1 MTAIWRREV
10 QSYFT
15 TATGYVYIGIFLLI
29 SSILFQLQILQTRSS
44 DLLTFLGQM
53 SYLWMLL
60 SPVLTMRLMAEEK
73 QKQTDRLLLSSPV
86 SLTGIVVGKYLAAL
100 TVMLLTVILTFVYVG
115 IVGAYGAV
123 YPGEILTGYLGFIL
137 QGMAFAAID
146 LLMSSLAS
154 GQVTAVLYA
163 FGANF
168 ILWMLDMLSLSVPFA
183 VGRVLDFISLYSRNE
198 PFLMGQLSFASI
210 IFDLAVTVLALA
222 LTVYGLD
229 RARRR
234 GLR

>member
-123 YPGEILTGYLGFIL
+123 YPGEILTGYLGFML

-168 ILWMLDMLSLSVPFA
+168 ILWMLDMLSLSVPA
-183 VGRVLDFISLYSRNE
+183 TVGRVLDFISLYSRNE

-229 RARRR
+229 SARRR
-234 GLR
+234 GLK

>member
-168 ILWMLDMLSLSVPFA
+168 ILWMLDMLSLSVPAA

-234 GLR
+234 GLK

>member
-123 YPGEILTGYLGFIL
+123 YPGEILTGYLGFML

-168 ILWMLDMLSLSVPFA
+168 ILWMLDMLSLSVTAA

-234 GLR
+234 GLK

>member
-123 YPGEILTGYLGFIL
+123 YPGEILTGYLGFML

-168 ILWMLDMLSLSVPFA
+168 ILWMLDMLSLSVPSA
-183 VGRVLDFISLYSRNE
+183 VSRVLDFISLYSRNE

-234 GLR
+234 GLK

>member
-60 SPVLTMRLMAEEK
+60 SPVLTMRLMTEEK

-123 YPGEILTGYLGFIL
+123 YPGEILTGYLGFML

-168 ILWMLDMLSLSVPFA
+168 ILWMLDMLSLSVPAA

-234 GLR
+234 GLK

>member
-1 MTAIWRREV
+1 MTVIWRREV

-168 ILWMLDMLSLSVPFA
+168 ILWMLDMLSLSVPSA

-234 GLR
+234 GLK

>member
-73 QKQTDRLLLSSPV
+73 QKQTARLLLSSPV

-168 ILWMLDMLSLSVPFA
+168 ILWMLDMLSLSVPSA

-234 GLR
+234 GLK

>member
-123 YPGEILTGYLGFIL
+123 YPGEILTGYLGFML

-168 ILWMLDMLSLSVPFA
+168 ILWMLDMLSLSVPAA

-229 RARRR
+229 SARRR
-234 GLR
+234 GLK

>member
-15 TATGYVYIGIFLLI
+15 TATGYVYIGSFLLI

-168 ILWMLDMLSLSVPFA
+168 ILWMLDMLSLSVPSA
-183 VGRVLDFISLYSRNE
+183 VSRVLDFVSLYSRNE

-234 GLR
+234 GLK

>member
-100 TVMLLTVILTFVYVG
+100 TVMLLTVNLTFVYVG

-123 YPGEILTGYLGFIL
+123 YPGEILTGYLGFML

-168 ILWMLDMLSLSVPFA
+168 ILWMLDMLSLSVTAA

-234 GLR
+234 GLK

>member
-53 SYLWMLL
+53 SYLCMLL

-123 YPGEILTGYLGFIL
+123 YPGEILTGYLGFML

-168 ILWMLDMLSLSVPFA
+168 ILWMLDMLSLSVPAA

-234 GLR
+234 GLK

>member
-123 YPGEILTGYLGFIL
+123 YPGEILTGYLGFML

-168 ILWMLDMLSLSVPFA
+168 ILWMLDMLSLSVPSA
-183 VGRVLDFISLYSRNE
+183 VSRVLDFVSLYSRNE

-234 GLR
+234 GLK

>member
-73 QKQTDRLLLSSPV
+73 QKQTDRLLLASPV

-100 TVMLLTVILTFVYVG
+100 TVMPLTVILTFVYVG

-168 ILWMLDMLSLSVPFA
+168 ILWMLDMLSLSVPSA

>member
-168 ILWMLDMLSLSVPFA
+168 ILWMLDMLSLSVPSA
-183 VGRVLDFISLYSRNE
+183 VSRVLDFVSLYSRNE

-234 GLR
+234 GLK

>member
-123 YPGEILTGYLGFIL
+123 YPGEILTGYLGFML

-168 ILWMLDMLSLSVPFA
+168 ILWMLDMLSLSVPSA
-183 VGRVLDFISLYSRNE
+183 VGRVLDFVSLYSRNE

>member
-60 SPVLTMRLMAEEK
+60 SPVLTMRLMAEEM

-123 YPGEILTGYLGFIL
+123 YPGEILTGYLGFML

-168 ILWMLDMLSLSVPFA
+168 ILWMLDMLSLSVPSA

-234 GLR
+234 GLK

>member
-60 SPVLTMRLMAEEK
+60 SPVLTMRLMVEEK

-123 YPGEILTGYLGFIL
+123 YPGEILTGYLGFML

-168 ILWMLDMLSLSVPFA
+168 ILWMLDMLSLSVPSA
-183 VGRVLDFISLYSRNE
+183 VSRVLDFISLYSRNE

-234 GLR
+234 GLK

>member
-123 YPGEILTGYLGFIL
+123 YPGEILTGYLGFML

-168 ILWMLDMLSLSVPFA
+168 ILWMLDMLSLSVPSA
-183 VGRVLDFISLYSRNE
+183 IGRVLDFVSLYSRNE

-234 GLR
+234 GLK

>member
-100 TVMLLTVILTFVYVG
+100 TVMLLTVLLTFVYVG

-123 YPGEILTGYLGFIL
+123 YPGEILTGYLGFML

-168 ILWMLDMLSLSVPFA
+168 ILWMLDMLSLSVPA
-183 VGRVLDFISLYSRNE
+183 TVGRVLDFISLYSRNE

-234 GLR
+234 GLK

>member
-168 ILWMLDMLSLSVPFA
+168 ILWMLDMLSLSVPAA
-183 VGRVLDFISLYSRNE
+183 VGRVLDFVSLYSRNE

-234 GLR
+234 GLK

>member
-123 YPGEILTGYLGFIL
+123 YPGEILTGYLGFML

-168 ILWMLDMLSLSVPFA
+168 ILWMLDMLSLSVPSA
-183 VGRVLDFISLYSRNE
+183 VGRVLDFVSLYSRNE

-234 GLR
+234 GLK

>member
-10 QSYFT
+10 LSYFT

-123 YPGEILTGYLGFIL
+123 YPGEILTGYLGFML

-168 ILWMLDMLSLSVPFA
+168 ILWMLDMLSLSVPSA
-183 VGRVLDFISLYSRNE
+183 VSRVLDFVSLYSRNE

-234 GLR
+234 GLK

>member
-123 YPGEILTGYLGFIL
+123 YPGEILTGYLGFML

-168 ILWMLDMLSLSVPFA
+168 ILWMLDMLSLSVPAA
-183 VGRVLDFISLYSRNE
+183 VGRVLDFVSLYSRNE

-234 GLR
+234 GLK